1 MLFWLLPFFFDDDE
15 ILTSSFDGGGVGN
28 EKGNSFWAS
37 DLIFWSDVV
46 RSSPGNAD
54 AWWNGNDENC
64 SLSRSSNSRCCC
76 AKASGSSC
84 GGDSS
89 KYFAGGD
96 LGKSSLCLSSSSECG
111 VEFDWIF
118 VLNVKKFE
126 NY

>member
-37 DLIFWSDVV
+37 DFILWSVDVV

-54 AWWNGNDENC
+54 PWWNGNDENC
-64 SLSRSSNSRCCC
+64 SLSLSSNSRCCC
-76 AKASGSSC
+76 ANASGSSC

-96 LGKSSLCLSSSSECG
+96 RGKSSLCLSSSSECG
-111 VEFDWIF
+111 VEFDWMKLKLIR
-118 VLNVKKFE
+118 N
-126 NY
+126 